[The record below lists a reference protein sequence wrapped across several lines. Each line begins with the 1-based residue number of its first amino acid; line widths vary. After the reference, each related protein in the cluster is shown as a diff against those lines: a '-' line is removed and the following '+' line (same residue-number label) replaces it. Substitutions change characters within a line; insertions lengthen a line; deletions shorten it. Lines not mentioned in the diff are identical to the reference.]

1 MNNQRALILVLLLWI
16 SWPLAARGQTIALF
30 PLLDLTIGANGVNQ
44 ALTAQ
49 LRRQLTERNFD
60 LVDEE
65 TIMRFLVRHRIR
77 TLGRLTSYEISMVK
91 KELDA
96 EFTIVGTVCELK
108 DSPGPAISLSLQLIR
123 TSDRVVIW
131 SNAWELYFADR
142 ITLLGLHDP
151 RTLDDLYQD
160 FFDHLLSSI
169 PRESLP
175 VAETKE
181 ELNIDSV
188 VLTPQYARPG
198 EEISCKIKLYRQ
210 QLEKPVQPEL
220 IARVGNQE
228 YPLSLDKEGYYFIA
242 TWPAQEAAGRY
253 TVTLH
258 ARWPDNSEQE
268 LVIGS
273 YGVDTEPPEVTL
285 HLVGREIDG
294 ELCFSDKLI
303 IIPKLL
309 NPEPVVRWEVMVL
322 DDQDEVIVLQSAAQ
336 HVPRRLTWRG
346 KTSLGAAAPDGDYRI
361 VFKVWDR
368 AGRESSAEAWVV
380 YRHQPPDIV
389 LEVTEEKGLLHVDL
403 DNLEQTPISF
413 WWMKLFAPDG
423 HLLKLVE
430 GEELPATVTLDLNG
444 KAARG
449 GSVEC
454 ILMAQ
459 DQLGNKTW
467 RRIRN
472 LLQLRQME
480 EPEDDNI
487 EVETEWVEEF

>member
-1 MNNQRALILVLLLWI
+1 MHNHRALILALLLWI
-16 SWPLAARGQTIALF
+16 SWPLAAQGQTIALF
-30 PLLDLTIGANGVNQ
+30 PLLDLTIGANGVNLE
-44 ALTAQ
+44 LTSQ
-49 LRRQLTERNFD
+49 LRRQLEERNFE
-60 LVDEE
+60 LVDED

-96 EFTIVGTVCELK
+96 EFTMVGTVCELK
-108 DSPGPAISLSLQLIR
+108 DKPGPAISLSLQLIR
-123 TSDRVVIW
+123 TTDRVIIW

-151 RTLDDLYQD
+151 RVLDDMYQD
-160 FFDHLLSSI
+160 FFSRLLDSM
-169 PRESLP
+169 PRETLP
-175 VAETKE
+175 VAEAKK

-198 EEISCKIKLYRQ
+198 EEISCKVKLYRQ
-210 QLEKPVQPEL
+210 QLENPIQPDL
-220 IARVGNQE
+220 VARIGNQE
-228 YPLSLDKEGYYFIA
+228 YPLSLDREGYYFIA

-285 HLVGREIDG
+285 NLVAREIDG
-294 ELCFSDKLI
+294 ELYFSDKLI

-322 DDQDEVIVLQSAAQ
+322 DDQDETIVLQSAAQ

-346 KTSLGAAAPDGDYRI
+346 KTSLGATAPDGDYRI

-389 LEVTEEKGLLHVDL
+389 LEVTEETGQLLVDV
-403 DNLEQTPISF
+403 DNLELTPISY
-413 WWMKLFAPDG
+413 WWMKFFAPDG
-423 HLLKLVE
+423 HLLKLAE
-430 GEELPATVTLDLNG
+430 GEELPATVTLELTRKEERTG
-444 KAARG
+444 PI
-449 GSVEC
+449 EC
-454 ILMAQ
+454 ILVAQ
-459 DQLGNKTW
+459 DELGNKTW

-472 LLQLRQME
+472 LLQLRRME
-480 EPEDDNI
+480 EPEDEDI